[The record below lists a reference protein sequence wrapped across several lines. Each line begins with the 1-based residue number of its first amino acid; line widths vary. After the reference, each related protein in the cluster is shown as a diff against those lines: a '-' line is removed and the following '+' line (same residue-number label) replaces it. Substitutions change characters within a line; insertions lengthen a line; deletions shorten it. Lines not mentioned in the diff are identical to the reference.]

1 MANFDPISFYTSGLD
16 LGSELGIQIPR
27 YGTDYSQ
34 IAFGTEPTSMAP
46 TRPTEPKSLVDYINY
61 GAELAET
68 VRDAYARFKGFPVSP
83 STRSAG
89 ERLGRF
95 MQEEKKKEQET
106 SKQRTQDFA
115 KAIQTVFSNPEVI
128 GDLVDIFN
136 NPVIKSAQ
144 VDPGLYAE
152 SLKFQPSVIRR
163 FTPSTATPVQ

>member
-1 MANFDPISFYTSGLD
+1 MANFDPISFYTSGID
-16 LGSELGIQIPR
+16 LGQYGITVPN
-27 YGTDYSQ
+27 YADSFKN

-46 TRPTEPKSLVDYINY
+46 TGPTEPKSLVDYINY

-83 STRSAG
+83 TTRSAG

-115 KAIQTVFSNPEVI
+115 QAIQTVFSNPEVI

-144 VDPGLYAE
+144 VDPSIYAE
-152 SLKFQPSVIRR
+152 SLKFQPSVVRR

>member
-1 MANFDPISFYTSGLD
+1 MANFDPISFYTSGID
-16 LGSELGIQIPR
+16 LGQYGITVPN
-27 YGTDYSQ
+27 YADSFKN

-46 TRPTEPKSLVDYINY
+46 TGPTEPKSLVDYINY

-83 STRSAG
+83 TTRSAG

-115 KAIQTVFSNPEVI
+115 QAIQTVFSNPEVI

-144 VDPGLYAE
+144 VDPSLYAE